1 MVCSRVRTLET
12 RFTPGDNV
20 ARLRSIAIVGASLA
34 GLRAAEALRREGFDG
49 RIALIG
55 AESHLPYDRPPLSKE
70 VLAGKRSPEEVG
82 LTKPDRF
89 AALELDL
96 RLGYR
101 ATALDLDTRTTR
113 IESVDSGAAEE
124 VAFDGLVIA
133 SGASPRRLP
142 GTPELAGIHT
152 LRTLDDCMAIR
163 SELVQSPRVAVVGA
177 GFIGAEV
184 AATCRALGL
193 SVSVIETLAVP
204 LELALGERLGGM
216 VADVHRDHGVDLR
229 CGVRVSGFDGSE
241 RVASV
246 RLEDG
251 SRIDADLV
259 VVGIGVAPETRWLE
273 SSGLEIDDGVVC
285 DETSATPAPDVVAAG
300 DIARWYNPLFQQS
313 MRVEHWTNAV
323 EQAEAAAKRLLN
335 GPDGAEPFAPVP
347 FVWSDQYDMK
357 IQCAGRPQA
366 GDELHIAHGS
376 IEERRFV
383 ALFGRAGRLTGAVA
397 FNRVRALMTY
407 RKLLRSGCSWQDALD
422 AADL

>member
-1 MVCSRVRTLET
+1 MV
-12 RFTPGDNV
+12 
-20 ARLRSIAIVGASLA
+20 RLQSIAIAGASLA

-49 RIALIG
+49 RLVLIG

-70 VLAGKRSPEEVG
+70 VLSGKRSPDDVG

-89 AALELDL
+89 DALELDL
-96 RLGYR
+96 RLGCR
-101 ATALDLDTRTTR
+101 ATALDLDDRTLRVEAVTT
-113 IESVDSGAAEE
+113 GAAEE
-124 VAFDGLVIA
+124 VAFDGLIIA
-133 SGASPRRLP
+133 TGASPRRLP

-152 LRTLDDCMAIR
+152 LRTLDDCIAIR
-163 SELVQSPRVAVVGA
+163 TELAKAPRVAVVGA

-184 AATCRALGL
+184 AATCRARGL

-204 LELALGERLGGM
+204 LEIALGKQLGGM
-216 VADVHRDHGVDLR
+216 VGDVHRDHGVDLR

-241 RVASV
+241 RVESV

-259 VVGIGVAPETRWLE
+259 VVGIGVAPETQWLE
-273 SSGLEIDDGVVC
+273 SSGLDIDDGVVC
-285 DETSATPAPDVVAAG
+285 DATSAASAPDVVAAG
-300 DIARWYNPLFQQS
+300 DIARWYNPLFAET

-323 EQAEAAAKRLLN
+323 EQAEAAAQRLLN

-357 IQCAGRPQA
+357 IQCTGRPRS
-366 GDELHIAHGS
+366 GDEVHIAHGS

-407 RKLLRSGCSWQDALD
+407 RKLLRSGASWDDAL
-422 AADL
+422 AAAES